1 MINKKIAFDT
11 LEYETLVEE
20 KGVANPEA
28 HAASLATVIA
38 QNLYMKDE
46 VDKMIEATFQR
57 FDKRFED
64 FSRNM
69 DRQWEERRHDMNEQW
84 EKRNRDM
91 RKEWEERTRSIEA
104 SGRAMVERMDE
115 RTRGLEKELH
125 QLDKNIQST
134 GSRTIYM
141 TVSILGALIAVVGAA
156 ATFTHYFVH

>member
-11 LEYETLVEE
+11 LEYATLLRE

-28 HAASLATVIA
+28 HAASLATVII
-38 QNLYMKDE
+38 QNLYIKDE

-64 FSRNM
+64 FSRDMN
-69 DRQWEERRHDMNEQW
+69 RQWEER
-84 EKRNRDM
+84 
-91 RKEWEERTRSIEA
+91 TRAMEA
-104 SGRAMVERMDE
+104 SSRAMVERLDE

-156 ATFTHYFVH
+156 ATSAHYFAH